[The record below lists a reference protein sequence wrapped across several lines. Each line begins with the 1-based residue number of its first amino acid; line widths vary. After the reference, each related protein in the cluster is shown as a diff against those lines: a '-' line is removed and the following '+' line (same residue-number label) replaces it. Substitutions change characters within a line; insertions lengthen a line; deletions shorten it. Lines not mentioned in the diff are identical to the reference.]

1 MGMVNLISLDDY
13 SFITFFFF
21 AFIEIVPNSL
31 KKTHMKLIIVDIN
44 VLTKHAIQRAHTAMG
59 IKVCG

>member
-21 AFIEIVPNSL
+21 AFIEIVPSSL
-31 KKTHMKLIIVDIN
+31 KKTHMKSIIVDIN
-44 VLTKHAIQRAHTAMG
+44 VLTKHAMQSPHSHG
-59 IKVCG
+59 N